1 MQANPPKL
9 RFRRQHKR
17 RRTISSAARFAL
29 QNRDASAACDF
40 LSHAL
45 AHFPDAKPVL
55 ELYIEALGKL
65 GTADGAKRA
74 RMYRAYLQEL

>member
-1 MQANPPKL
+1 
-9 RFRRQHKR
+9 
-17 RRTISSAARFAL
+17 L
-29 QNRDASAACDF
+29 QNRRAPAACDF

-45 AHFPDAKPVL
+45 AHFPDAKPVV